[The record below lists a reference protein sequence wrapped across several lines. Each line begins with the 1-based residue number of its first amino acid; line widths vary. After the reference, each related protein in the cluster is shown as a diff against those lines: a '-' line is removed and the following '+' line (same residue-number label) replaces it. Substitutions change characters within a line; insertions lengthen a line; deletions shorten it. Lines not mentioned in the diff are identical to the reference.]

1 MATTIRSIIP
11 ASLNIADIFKKET
24 PVIYNPTRTLTPSQE
39 LEILSQAKRKA
50 LVEDWDGAKTS
61 DISDKTRAL
70 QTEIDANPY
79 IKPVINK
86 YTESF
91 KPKDFYNLYGKFLS
105 HSLQSFH
112 GLSLNDIWLIDIN
125 LDSNFLGEIF
135 QVIMTYEPELRG
147 GMAKISEILAGATT
161 NKSHLLLAQGVSV
174 VGDSGTINRVGT
186 TNTGYIQGNVGA
198 GRTPFNTLDL
208 KILENNTSFVDFI
221 LRPWMVAVSHA
232 SLKESKLKTDITVYA
247 LSRQNGFGN
256 AGFIPRKIFNY
267 YDCVPIDVD
276 NMEYNYTGDTAPTL
290 RSVKFAFNRYE
301 MKHNLPEFEK
311 IVTNP
316 VDRIYP
322 QKTTGLGDV
331 LQNKDYDVVRV
342 AKPLTDDLRN
352 TTLGAKVLATKPV
365 NSSGGVFDKF
375 NDMVTSKLNGYAR
388 QGVGMAQTAINN
400 TLNAVENTTVSWLV
414 KGEQIVAKPLNTA
427 VEGLNVAVT
436 GALEK
441 LSPNGRN
448 DDTTGHA
455 QNGIGRELGNPS
467 YTNTNIVISKNDTA
481 NVSTVGFD
489 PNNPYKP
496 VFTDAKDA
504 VGIDGVKPNAPLSY
518 IAKPNPPIDDARH
531 GGILVG
537 GISVDKNDTPTG
549 LQDLQNLLP
558 NPSDNDHLIG
568 KEAVGNIVPNP
579 SKDSAPSKTIK
590 FIYISTPTD
599 DVLRSK

>member
-70 QTEIDANPY
+70 QAEIDANPY
-79 IKPVINK
+79 VKPIINP
-86 YTESF
+86 YEDLGT
-91 KPKDFYNLYGKFLS
+91 PTNFYNLYGTFLS
-105 HSLQSFH
+105 NSLQSFH
-112 GLSLNDIWLIDIN
+112 GISLNDIWLIDIDFN
-125 LDSNFLGEIF
+125 GKNKLLDNIWE
-135 QVIMTYEPELRG
+135 VIVNYESELMG
-147 GMAKISEILAGATT
+147 SVMNMPDILTGAT
-161 NKSHLLLAQGVSV
+161 NNSHLLLAQGVSV

-232 SLKESKLKTDITVYA
+232 SLKESKLKTDITIYA

-256 AGFIPRKIFNY
+256 SGFIPRKIFNY

-290 RSVKFAFNRYE
+290 RTVKFAFNRY
-301 MKHNLPEFEK
+301 NINNDLPKFDEY
-311 IVTNP
+311 ISQN
-316 VDRIYP
+316 VDEVFP
-322 QKTTGLGDV
+322 KPGLGFISQD
-331 LQNKDYDVVRV
+331 QNSDVVRV
-342 AKPLTDDLRN
+342 SKPLTDDLRN

-467 YTNTNIVISKNDTA
+467 YTNTNIVIPKNDTA

-558 NPSDNDHLIG
+558 NPPDNDHLIG
-568 KEAVGNIVPNP
+568 KEQVGNIVPNP
-579 SKDSAPSKTIK
+579 FKDSEPSKTIK

-599 DVLRSK
+599 DVLRGK